1 MDVTNPPPGVTE
13 MADVLPDGLVVVDG
27 QETLVFCSARA
38 GRLMDLDHEAM
49 LGRPVR

>member
-27 QETLVFCSARA
+27 HESSSSAA
-38 GRLMDLDHEAM
+38 PAPDG
-49 LGRPVR
+49 